1 MQTQKPIIKSVAPL
15 SQEAEAKAIAKY
27 AKLEYHNGV
36 NPMPTLRNMFKLK
49 GMRARYFSELIY
61 EDKESPENGVV
72 IRVEKHKSG
81 KIATVYVES
90 HLNGRVVMARS

>member
-1 MQTQKPIIKSVAPL
+1 MQTQ
-15 SQEAEAKAIAKY
+15 EAQAKAVAKY
-27 AKLEYHNGV
+27 AKLEYYNGV
-36 NPMPTLRNMFKLK
+36 NPMPTLRNLFKRK

-72 IRVEKHKSG
+72 IRTEKNKTG
-81 KIATVYVES
+81 RITAVYVES